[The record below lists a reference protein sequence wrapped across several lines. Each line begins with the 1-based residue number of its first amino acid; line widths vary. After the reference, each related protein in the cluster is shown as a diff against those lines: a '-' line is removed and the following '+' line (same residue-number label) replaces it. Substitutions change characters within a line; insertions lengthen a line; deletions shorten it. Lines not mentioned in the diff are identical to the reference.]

1 MASKSSPPDPR
12 RSSPAL
18 MKLAILG
25 AALLV
30 VVAGVAF
37 YVASQAA
44 KRTASGTAEN
54 ALTVTI
60 TDTTCD
66 PNEITIPAGRAGF
79 QIVNNSSRT
88 VEWEI
93 LDGVYVVEEREN
105 ITPGLSRLMTVKLAP
120 GNYDITCGL
129 LSNPRGKLHVTP
141 SAASD
146 AEAAK
151 PSMVAFIGPLA
162 EYRVFLVMEAGAL
175 VTATRSF
182 TDAVKAGD
190 VELAKTL
197 YSPARLSYKHIE
209 PAAQRFADL
218 DNAINARAVYF
229 EKQEEDPA
237 FSGFHRIEYGL
248 FAKHSTEG
256 LAPFADKLLAD
267 VTTLQ
272 QRVRGLQLPP
282 ETMADSAARLLT
294 KVADS
299 AAAGDEDPYSH
310 SDLADFQANLEG
322 SRKIAT
328 LLRPLTEKANPELAK
343 SLDAQFEATLA
354 KLASFKQ
361 QDQYPSYDRL
371 SDTDRKAI
379 ADQMRALAAEI
390 MKLNVA
396 LGLG

>member
-1 MASKSSPPDPR
+1 
-12 RSSPAL
+12 

-25 AALLV
+25 ALALV
-30 VVAGVAF
+30 IVAGVVF
-37 YVASQAA
+37 YLASQAA
-44 KRTASGTAEN
+44 KHSATPGG

-60 TDTTCD
+60 GDATCD
-66 PNEITIPAGRAGF
+66 PNEITVPAGPTRF
-79 QIVNNSSRT
+79 EIVNKSSRT

-105 ITPGLSRLMTVKLAP
+105 ITPGLSRTMTVKLLP
-120 GNYDITCGL
+120 GDYEITCGL

-162 EYRVFLVMEAGAL
+162 EYKVFLVLETNAL
-175 VTATRSF
+175 VAATQSF

-197 YSPARLSYKHIE
+197 YEPARVSYKHIE
-209 PAAQRFADL
+209 PVADRFADL
-218 DNAINARAVYF
+218 DTAINARAVYF

-237 FSGFHRIEYGL
+237 FGGFHRLEYGL

-267 VTTLQ
+267 VTALQ
-272 QRVRGLQLPP
+272 QRVRELQVPP
-282 ETMADSAARLLT
+282 ETLAASAARLLN

-299 AAAGDEDPYSH
+299 AAAGDEDRYSH
-310 SDLADFQANLEG
+310 TDLADFQANVEG
-322 SRKIAT
+322 SRKIVT
-328 LLRPLTEKANPELAK
+328 LLRPLTEKANPDLAK
-343 SLDAQFEATLA
+343 SLDAQIEATLA

-361 QDQYPSYDRL
+361 QDQYPAYDRL
-371 SDTDRKAI
+371 SEADRTAI
-379 ADQMRALAAEI
+379 AGQLRALAAEI
-390 MKLNVA
+390 AKLNAA
-396 LGLG
+396 LGLE

>member
-1 MASKSSPPDPR
+1 
-12 RSSPAL
+12 

-25 AALLV
+25 ALALV
-30 VVAGVAF
+30 IVAGVVF
-37 YVASQAA
+37 YLASQAA
-44 KRTASGTAEN
+44 KHSATPGG

-60 TDTTCD
+60 GDATCD
-66 PNEITIPAGRAGF
+66 PNEITVPAGPTRF
-79 QIVNNSSRT
+79 EIVNKSSRT

-105 ITPGLSRLMTVKLAP
+105 ITPGLSRTMTVKLLP
-120 GNYDITCGL
+120 GDYEITCGL

-162 EYRVFLVMEAGAL
+162 EYKVFLVLETNAL
-175 VTATRSF
+175 VAATQSF

-197 YSPARLSYKHIE
+197 YEPARLAYKHIE
-209 PAAQRFADL
+209 PVADRFADL
-218 DNAINARAVYF
+218 DTAINARAVYF

-237 FSGFHRIEYGL
+237 FGGFHRLEYGL

-267 VTTLQ
+267 VTALQ
-272 QRVRGLQLPP
+272 QRVRELQVPP
-282 ETMADSAARLLT
+282 ETLAASAARLLN

-299 AAAGDEDPYSH
+299 AAAGDEDRYSH
-310 SDLADFQANLEG
+310 TDLADFQANVEG
-322 SRKIAT
+322 SRKIVT
-328 LLRPLTEKANPELAK
+328 LLRPLTEKANPDLAK
-343 SLDAQFEATLA
+343 SLDAQIEATLA

-361 QDQYPSYDRL
+361 RDQYPAYDRL
-371 SDTDRKAI
+371 SEADRTAI
-379 ADQMRALAAEI
+379 AGQLRALAAEI
-390 MKLNVA
+390 AKLNAA
-396 LGLG
+396 LGLE

>member
-1 MASKSSPPDPR
+1 
-12 RSSPAL
+12 

-25 AALLV
+25 AAALV
-30 VVAGVAF
+30 IVAGIAF

-44 KRTASGTAEN
+44 KRSASGTAEN

-60 TDTTCD
+60 TDATCD
-66 PNEITIPAGRAGF
+66 PNEITVSAGRVAF
-79 QIVNNSSRT
+79 EIVNKSSRT

-105 ITPGLSRLMTVKLAP
+105 ITPGPSRAMTVKLLP
-120 GNYDITCGL
+120 GDYDITCGL

-162 EYRVFLVMEAGAL
+162 EYKVFLVLETNAL
-175 VTATRSF
+175 ATATQQF
-182 TDAVKAGD
+182 ADAVKAGD

-197 YSPARLSYKHIE
+197 YEPARLSYKHIE
-209 PAAQRFADL
+209 PVADRFADL
-218 DNAINARAVYF
+218 DTAINARAVYF
-229 EKQEEDPA
+229 AKQEEDPA
-237 FSGFHRIEYGL
+237 FGGFHRLEYGL
-248 FAKHSTEG
+248 FAKNSTEG

-267 VTTLQ
+267 VTVLQ
-272 QRVRGLQLPP
+272 QRVRELQVLP
-282 ETMADSAARLLT
+282 ETLAASAARLLN

-299 AAAGDEDPYSH
+299 AAAGDEDRYSH
-310 SDLADFQANLEG
+310 SDLADFQANVEG
-322 SRKIAT
+322 SRKIVT
-328 LLRPLTEKANPELAK
+328 LLRPLTEKANLDLAR
-343 SLDAQFEATLA
+343 SLDTQFDATLA

-371 SDTDRKAI
+371 SEADRTAI

-390 MKLNVA
+390 AKLNAA
-396 LGLG
+396 LGLE

>member
-1 MASKSSPPDPR
+1 
-12 RSSPAL
+12 

-25 AALLV
+25 AAVLV
-30 VVAGVAF
+30 IVAGIAF

-44 KRTASGTAEN
+44 KRSASGTAEN

-60 TDTTCD
+60 TDATCD
-66 PNEITIPAGRAGF
+66 PNEITVSAGRVAF
-79 QIVNNSSRT
+79 EIVNKSSRT

-105 ITPGLSRLMTVKLAP
+105 ITPGLSRAMTVKLLP
-120 GNYDITCGL
+120 GDYDITCGL

-162 EYRVFLVMEAGAL
+162 EYKVFLVLETNAL
-175 VTATRSF
+175 ATATQQF
-182 TDAVKAGD
+182 ADAVKAGD
-190 VELAKTL
+190 VKLAKTL
-197 YSPARLSYKHIE
+197 YEPARLSYKHIE
-209 PAAQRFADL
+209 PVADRFADL
-218 DNAINARAVYF
+218 DTAINARAVYF
-229 EKQEEDPA
+229 AKQEEDPA
-237 FSGFHRIEYGL
+237 FGGFHRLEYGL
-248 FAKHSTEG
+248 FAKNSTEG

-272 QRVRGLQLPP
+272 QRVRELQVPP
-282 ETMADSAARLLT
+282 ETLAASAARLLN

-299 AAAGDEDPYSH
+299 AAAGDEDRYSH
-310 SDLADFQANLEG
+310 SDLADFQANVEG
-322 SRKIAT
+322 SRKIVT
-328 LLRPLTEKANPELAK
+328 LLRPLTEKANPDLAK
-343 SLDAQFEATLA
+343 SLDTQFDATLA

-371 SDTDRKAI
+371 SEADRTAI

-390 MKLNVA
+390 AKLNAA
-396 LGLG
+396 LGLE

>member
-1 MASKSSPPDPR
+1 
-12 RSSPAL
+12 

-25 AALLV
+25 AAVLV
-30 VVAGVAF
+30 IVAGIAF

-44 KRTASGTAEN
+44 KRSASGMAEN

-60 TDTTCD
+60 TDATCD
-66 PNEITIPAGRAGF
+66 PNEITVSAGRVAF
-79 QIVNNSSRT
+79 EIVNKSSRT

-105 ITPGLSRLMTVKLAP
+105 ITPGLSRAMTVKLLP
-120 GNYDITCGL
+120 GDYDITCGL

-162 EYRVFLVMEAGAL
+162 EYKVFLVLETNAL
-175 VTATRSF
+175 AAATQQF
-182 TDAVKAGD
+182 ADAVKAGD

-197 YSPARLSYKHIE
+197 YEPARLSYKHIE
-209 PAAQRFADL
+209 PVADRFADL
-218 DNAINARAVYF
+218 DTAINARAVYF
-229 EKQEEDPA
+229 AKQEEDPA
-237 FSGFHRIEYGL
+237 FGGFHRLEYGL
-248 FAKHSTEG
+248 FAKNSTEG

-267 VTTLQ
+267 VTVLQ
-272 QRVRGLQLPP
+272 QRVRELQVPP
-282 ETMADSAARLLT
+282 ETLAASAARLLN
-294 KVADS
+294 KVAGS
-299 AAAGDEDPYSH
+299 AAAGDEDRYSH
-310 SDLADFQANLEG
+310 SDLADFQANVEG
-322 SRKIAT
+322 SRKIVT
-328 LLRPLTEKANPELAK
+328 LLRPLTEKANPDLAK
-343 SLDAQFEATLA
+343 SLDTQFDATLA

-371 SDTDRKAI
+371 SEADRAAI

-390 MKLNVA
+390 AKLNAA
-396 LGLG
+396 LGLE